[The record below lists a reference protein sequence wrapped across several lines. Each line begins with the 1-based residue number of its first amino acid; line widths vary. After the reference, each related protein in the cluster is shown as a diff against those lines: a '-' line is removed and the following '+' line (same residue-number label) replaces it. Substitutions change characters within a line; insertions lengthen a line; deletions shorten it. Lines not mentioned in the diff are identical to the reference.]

1 MLLADLP
8 TNGLDSASAYAL
20 MRNLRFACRGG
31 YSCMA
36 VLVQPSAEITNLL
49 HKVMLL
55 CKGAVIYYGALS
67 YAEDYLRDAGFVRP
81 SQKPLPQF
89 MEELSSKPESFYHTS
104 LIRAVS
110 FQAEAATALQPT
122 HRHNDTDKDDD
133 SDSVTVNV
141 GGGVPEGMGEGV
153 EAGLKEGKR
162 YAAWSILVSA
172 YHSSPMYI
180 PLASEVEKIGR
191 VGAKNRD
198 AEANSSSSGEG
209 EGREEYELHEAKQH
223 SKYMG
228 WWYKQVSR
236 AEQRQRACCY

>member
-1 MLLADLP
+1 MPFTNTSSIWYGLVWYDMISDMLLADLP

-89 MEELSSKPESFYHTS
+89 MEELSSKPELFYHTPMNRS
-104 LIRAVS
+104 LAPHI
-110 FQAEAATALQPT
+110 
-122 HRHNDTDKDDD
+122 N
-133 SDSVTVNV
+133 
-141 GGGVPEGMGEGV
+141 
-153 EAGLKEGKR
+153 
-162 YAAWSILVSA
+162 
-172 YHSSPMYI
+172 
-180 PLASEVEKIGR
+180 
-191 VGAKNRD
+191 
-198 AEANSSSSGEG
+198 
-209 EGREEYELHEAKQH
+209 
-223 SKYMG
+223 SKY
-228 WWYKQVSR
+228 R
-236 AEQRQRACCY
+236 